1 MGNLNISKVMISGVA
16 TNCYFLTNADTLG
29 TIVVDPGG
37 QPDRILSHIEAS
49 GLKPVA
55 ILLTHGHFDHIM
67 AVNELK
73 AEFGIPVY
81 AGIDEKNLLN
91 DGNANL
97 SAMYTDEYV
106 TEADTYLSD
115 GDVVELAGIRIK
127 VMSTPG
133 HTGGSVCYLVEGDGV
148 LISGDTLFYGS
159 VGRTDFPTGSDVAM
173 KKSIRERLALL
184 PDETV
189 VYPGHGRATTIGMER
204 QSNPWF

>member
-1 MGNLNISKVMISGVA
+1 MISGVA

-37 QPDRILSHIEAS
+37 QPDRILSHIEAV

-115 GDVVELAGIRIK
+115 GDEVELAGIRIK

-189 VYPGHGRATTIGMER
+189 VYPGHGRATTIGIER
-204 QSNPWF
+204 QSNSWF

>member
-1 MGNLNISKVMISGVA
+1 
-16 TNCYFLTNADTLG
+16 
-29 TIVVDPGG
+29 
-37 QPDRILSHIEAS
+37 
-49 GLKPVA
+49 
-55 ILLTHGHFDHIM
+55 M

-115 GDVVELAGIRIK
+115 GDEVELAGIRIK

-189 VYPGHGRATTIGMER
+189 VYPGHGRATTIGIER
-204 QSNPWF
+204 QSNSWF

>member
-1 MGNLNISKVMISGVA
+1 MISGVA

-37 QPDRILSHIEAS
+37 QPDRILSHIEAG

-115 GDVVELAGIRIK
+115 GDEVELAGIRIK